1 MPWANAKV
9 FTGFEGNGCLSYNR
23 TIPTTVT
30 NYLRKFVFLVG
41 INVRLATDR
50 YIDPPFLAT
59 ALAIEKG

>member
-1 MPWANAKV
+1 MSP
-9 FTGFEGNGCLSYNR
+9 NR
-23 TIPTTVT
+23 TIPTTIT

-41 INVRLATDR
+41 INVRLATYR